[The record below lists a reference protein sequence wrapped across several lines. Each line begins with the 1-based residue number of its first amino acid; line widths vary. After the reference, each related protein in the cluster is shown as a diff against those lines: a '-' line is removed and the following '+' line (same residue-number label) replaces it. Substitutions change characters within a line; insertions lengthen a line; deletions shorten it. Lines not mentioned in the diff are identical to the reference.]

1 MFTALER
8 KQKSIQ
14 SFKLKALISFLLA
27 AYAKVVGIKRLLS
40 VDEVIAAIN
49 GDSPLPMRTI
59 DGVEQTYPPTIT
71 EEKLARKNKLK
82 ARGTLL
88 MALQNEHQ
96 LKFYSYKNAKSLMEA
111 IEKRFGGNKESK
123 KVQKTLLKQQYEN
136 FNRNSSEGLDQIYDR
151 LQKLISQLK
160 IHRETISQED
170 LNLKLLRSLPLKW
183 KTHTLIW
190 RNKPDL
196 ETLSMD
202 DIYNNIKIYKTKVK
216 GSSSSSQNSQ
226 NVAFVSSNSSGSTNQ
241 AHGSNSANTDSLSD
255 VVIYSFF
262 ANQSNSP
269 LLYNEDLQQI
279 DADDLEEI
287 DLKWQMAMLTMGARR
302 FLKKTGMKV
311 GANGSETI
319 GAPKENRNREPV
331 RRNVTVKTTYANAL
345 VAQDEFRYNWSDQ
358 AEDRPTNFALM
369 AYTSS
374 GSSSSSN
381 SDTKETPKEEKS
393 LVKVKSVH
401 VDFEDVYF
409 VKELKFNLFSISQMC
424 DKKNNVLFTDTECVV
439 LSPDFKL
446 LDESQV
452 LLRVLKK
459 NNMYI
464 VDLKNVAPSGA
475 RVETVPD
482 KYYILLPLWT
492 QDPLFSSSS
501 KDSPDDGFKPSKEE
515 EKKDA
520 EDPGNEDNK
529 VLSTEE
535 PRVNQKKDANVN
547 STNNINTV
555 SPTANVA
562 STKDNIVDEN
572 IVYGYVGA
580 EADMTNFDTNIPK
593 DDKEC
598 DWPWAIGA
606 KWIYKNKKDKRGIVV
621 RNKVRLV
628 THGYTQEEGID
639 YDEVFAPAARI
650 EAIRLFL
657 AYASFKDF
665 VVYRMDVKSA
675 FLYSKIEEEVYVCQ
689 PPGFEDP
696 EFIDR
701 VYKVGKALYGIH
713 QAPRACQDKYVDE
726 IFKKFGFST
735 VKTLSTPME
744 TSKPLMKDENVEDV
758 DVHLYRLMI
767 GSLMYLTSSRPDIMF
782 VVCACARFQVKPKVL
797 HLHAIKRIFR
807 YLKGQPKLG
816 LWYPKDSPFNL
827 EAYTNSDY
835 AGASLDRKSTTGGC
849 QFLGSRLILWQC
861 KKQTVV
867 ASSTTKAE
875 YVAASNCYGQVL
887 WIQNQML
894 DYGYNFINTK
904 IFIDNENTICIV
916 KNPIFHSKTKHI
928 EIRHH
933 FIRNSYEK
941 RLIQVIKIHTDHNV
955 ADLLTKAFDVSRFQ
969 FLTASI
975 GMLNL

>member
-1 MFTALER
+1 ML
-8 KQKSIQ
+8 
-14 SFKLKALISFLLA
+14 
-27 AYAKVVGIKRLLS
+27 RLLGLKGFL
-40 VDEVIAAIN
+40 VLMKLLLLVTTADYVN

-82 ARGTLL
+82 AR
-88 MALQNEHQ
+88 
-96 LKFYSYKNAKSLMEA
+96 
-111 IEKRFGGNKESK
+111 
-123 KVQKTLLKQQYEN
+123 
-136 FNRNSSEGLDQIYDR
+136 GLDQIYDR

-572 IVYGYVGA
+572 IVYGLQQRINHKDFHNYLFACFLSEV
-580 EADMTNFDTNIPK
+580 EPK
-593 DDKEC
+593 KQVWTLVDL
-598 DWPWAIGA
+598 PYGNRAIGA